1 MNEFVE
7 YLDVRQEEQNPFQ
20 TQSLLNA
27 GNEIGNYRAELYL
40 RSNKTRERC
49 RRKRAKFFFLF

>member
-20 TQSLLNA
+20 TESLLTALQN
-27 GNEIGNYRAELYL
+27 IGKARARTFLDQI
-40 RSNKTRERC
+40 RSTGTSC
-49 RRKRAKFFFLF
+49 RREKRL

>member
-27 GNEIGNYRAELYL
+27 LNEV
-40 RSNKTRERC
+40 RS
-49 RRKRAKFFFLF
+49 